1 MIPAQAVEA
10 AHEQLDGMG
19 AYISKKY
26 VRAALEEALPH
37 ILAPLL
43 AFADERDNALGSIR
57 SHITTY
63 ELRKMLGVDDA
74 V

>member
-19 AYISKKY
+19 AYVSRKY
-26 VRAALEEALPH
+26 VQAALEEALPH
-37 ILAPLL
+37 LFAPLV

-63 ELRKMLGVDDA
+63 ELRKLLGVVDE
-74 V
+74 